1 MRIAV
6 LGATGNA
13 GTALLRRLRTAV
25 GADHLVGISRRT
37 PDPHAE
43 PYDGIPWRSI
53 DIGAATARELLADA
67 FADVDVVVNLAW
79 AIQPN
84 HDEQALVHTNLTGL
98 ENMLHAAAAAG
109 VPQVVY
115 ASSVG
120 AYSPGPK
127 DRHVDESWP
136 TEGISSSHY
145 SRHKAAAER
154 LLDAFEAERP
164 EVVVSRL
171 RPSLIFQPDAGSEI
185 GRLFLGPLI
194 PKYLAYKVTLPLLP
208 LPKKLVFQAVHADDV
223 AEAYW
228 LVIDSGARGAFNVAG
243 DPVITRPLLGW
254 IAGARRISG
263 LPAPVLRALVSLTWR
278 LRLQVTDPGWV
289 DMATQ
294 TPLMSTERIR
304 TELGWQPRFSSVDAM
319 VSVLQGLGSGRGVQ
333 GSPQLNPRSKGT
345 EQT

>member
-25 GADHLVGISRRT
+25 GPAQLLGISRRA
-37 PDPHAE
+37 PDLDVE
-43 PYDGIPWRSI
+43 PYAGVAWQSI
-53 DIGAATARELLADA
+53 DIGAQDAPGLLTDA
-67 FADVDVVVNLAW
+67 FAGIDVVVNLAW

-84 HDEQALVHTNLTGL
+84 HDEPAMLRTNVTGL
-98 ENMLHAAAAAG
+98 EHVLQAAG
-109 VPQVVY
+109 ASGVRQVVY

-136 TEGISSSHY
+136 TKGIASSHY

-154 LLDAFEAERP
+154 ILDAFEAEQP
-164 EVVVSRL
+164 GIVVSRL

-194 PKYLAYKVTLPLLP
+194 PKYLAYRLTTPVLP
-208 LPKKLVFQAVHADDV
+208 LPQELVFQAVHADDV

-228 LVIDSGARGAFNVAG
+228 LVIENQARGSFNVAG

-254 IAGARRISG
+254 IAGARRITG
-263 LPAPVLRALVSLTWR
+263 LPAPVLRAVVALTWR

-304 TELGWQPRFSSVDAM
+304 AELGWRPRFSSVEAM
-319 VSVLQGLGSGRGVQ
+319 VSVLQGLGSGRGVP
-333 GSPQLNPRSKGT
+333 GSPQLVPRRKGMDT
-345 EQT
+345 P